1 MGLSHVLF
9 TAVNGSR
16 NWGPLA
22 FTLRPLGDGGGGG
35 GGCFHVSER
44 ERRVHPVLNTTS
56 LLDDIHFQASSV
68 LAMVTVKQ
76 QDMGKQNPEWR
87 KSTETITLS
96 MCLQSVDF

>member
-22 FTLRPLGDGGGGG
+22 FTLRPLGDGGGGL
-35 GGCFHVSER
+35 HVSER
-44 ERRVHPVLNTTS
+44 ERRVHPVLNTTG

>member
-22 FTLRPLGDGGGGG
+22 FTLRPLGDGWGGGG
-35 GGCFHVSER
+35 LHVSER

-56 LLDDIHFQASSV
+56 SLDDIPFQASSV

-76 QDMGKQNPEWR
+76 QVTGKQNPEWR
-87 KSTETITLS
+87 KSAETVTSS
-96 MCLQSVDF
+96 MYLQSVHF

>member
-1 MGLSHVLF
+1 M
-9 TAVNGSR
+9 
-16 NWGPLA
+16 
-22 FTLRPLGDGGGGG
+22 
-35 GGCFHVSER
+35 SER
-44 ERRVHPVLNTTS
+44 ERRVHPVLNTTG

>member
-1 MGLSHVLF
+1 MVPETGAL
-9 TAVNGSR
+9 
-16 NWGPLA
+16 WPLHY
-22 FTLRPLGDGGGGG
+22 DHWEMGGGGL
-35 GGCFHVSER
+35 HVSER
-44 ERRVHPVLNTTS
+44 ERRVHPVLNTTG

>member
-22 FTLRPLGDGGGGG
+22 FTLRPLGDWG
-35 GGCFHVSER
+35 GGCLHVSER

>member
-22 FTLRPLGDGGGGG
+22 FTLRPLGDGGG
-35 GGCFHVSER
+35 CLHVSER